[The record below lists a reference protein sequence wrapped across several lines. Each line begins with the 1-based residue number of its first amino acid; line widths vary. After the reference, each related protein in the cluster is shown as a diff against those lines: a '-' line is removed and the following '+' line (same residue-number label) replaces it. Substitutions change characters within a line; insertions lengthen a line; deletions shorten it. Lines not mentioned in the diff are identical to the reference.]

1 MAVLTSS
8 KYERFAQLVAQ
19 GVSPTKAY
27 LQAGY
32 SKANAHSNA
41 SRLSQNELVLA
52 RIKELKTVVAERVVA
67 AEIRRRNWR
76 VHILQT
82 RLDGMLQLSQ
92 SRATMYAEAK
102 SEGHKFEVNDR
113 DAELLALEEGCT
125 ELDLPEP
132 LPPPGADWKDAPP
145 PPPPAYPKTMVHP
158 GYSVGGGTGM
168 LVKDF
173 RGKDAN
179 QEIWKFDGGLEAKI
193 FECLKQAAI
202 EEGQWNEKRDT
213 AGTAAIDIARVELRR
228 EARRI
233 SDLKEAALAAGE
245 PWPPK
250 IKVVR

>member
-1 MAVLTSS
+1 LI
-8 KYERFAQLVAQ
+8 
-19 GVSPTKAY
+19 
-27 LQAGY
+27 
-32 SKANAHSNA
+32 ANDLIS
-41 SRLSQNELVLA
+41 A
-52 RIKELKTVVAERVVA
+52 RIKELKAEIGSRVVA

-113 DAELLALEEGCT
+113 AAELLAIEEGCT
-125 ELDLPEP
+125 ELELPPP

-145 PPPPAYPKTMVHP
+145 PPPPEYPKTMVHP